1 MPYAELWVNG
11 QAATVMSRDKA
22 SGLNLQL
29 VFLVS
34 ATYLKF
40 ECQKHKYLNTVIGR
54 EGNGINRIY
63 VTLWLFYSHNCNWA
77 RYMTAIIPPL
87 IR

>member
-1 MPYAELWVNG
+1 MKFYYLHGCKSGVCGSTEYSCMPYAELWVNG

-40 ECQKHKYLNTVIGR
+40 ECQKHKYL
-54 EGNGINRIY
+54 
-63 VTLWLFYSHNCNWA
+63 
-77 RYMTAIIPPL
+77 
-87 IR
+87 